1 MNFILTM
8 AWREIRASWHRLLF
22 FFLCIAIGV
31 GSIVALRS
39 LVQNISFSV
48 GTQARTLLTA
58 DVQLQSNNPLNEAT
72 QKTLAKYYSSNSV
85 LDHTEIIETAT
96 MMRPVGRPNAA
107 PKMVELKA
115 VQSAFPFYGEMALSG
130 AEPYSYDLLAGRGVL
145 VKSNLM
151 TQMNLK
157 VGDRVKIGKLE
168 FIVRGV
174 IEREPGNTLNAFS
187 LGPRVIA
194 SYDDLKAAGLLGFGS
209 RARFKVLLKVR
220 DGEAVNIASQ
230 LKRDLQSQPLISVR
244 SFRDAENRVSE
255 SYSRVENYLSLI
267 GLIILVLGG
276 IGISSVTRVFIQQKM
291 KTIAILKC
299 LGGRNSKVLGTYLVQ
314 VLSLGIVGSILGLLF
329 ARLIV
334 YLVSHYLSAQLP
346 PDVQIGLTWPATIQG
361 FGIGILIA
369 LLFAALP
376 LLEVRQIKPNLVLR
390 ADTSDKKWHFDW
402 LKAVVTI
409 CVVAGLVAL
418 AGWQAGS
425 LMIGL
430 FFLGGLAVT
439 AFLLSLSGTLLIKL
453 LRKLRHIPSFTLRQG
468 INSLYRPGNQTK
480 VILMAVGLGAFF
492 IISVRSLQ
500 ANLLEEFDLNLNGGA
515 ADMYLIDIQSDQR
528 DALTNIVQQTT
539 GRPPQ
544 LIPTLRGRITAVNQE
559 TVNPDSPEGG
569 ERRGFLTREYTF
581 SYRPKLE
588 ENEKIIAGKF
598 WDETPSKEPEIS
610 IEETLQ
616 KSLKIGVGDALTFD
630 IAGIPIT
637 ARITNV
643 RTVDWRNSRI
653 GFLVIFRPG
662 SLEAYPQNLITALK
676 GPAPGPERAQF
687 QRSLVE
693 RFPNVS
699 VIDIYEI
706 IESASKVINTVT
718 LAVSFIGGF
727 VLLSGL
733 LILVGSIAMTKYHR
747 LYESAI
753 LKTLGARKK
762 LIIALTI
769 IEYGVI
775 GLLAGLIGSG
785 AAIALTWSV
794 SKYALNINWIFLP
807 LINISGIA
815 ATLFL
820 VTLIGVFSS
829 WDVMIKKPLGILRA
843 E

>member
-58 DVQLQSNNPLNEAT
+58 DVQLQSNNPLNEAA
-72 QKTLAKYYSSNSV
+72 QKTLEKYYSSNSV

-96 MMRPVGRPNAA
+96 MMRPVGRPDAA

-115 VQSAFPFYGEMALSG
+115 VQSAFPFYGEMALGG
-130 AEPYSYDLLAGRGVL
+130 AEPYSYNLLAGRGVL

-194 SYDDLKAAGLLGFGS
+194 NYDDLKAAGLLGFGS

-220 DGEAVNIASQ
+220 DGEAVNVAAQ

-276 IGISSVTRVFIQQKM
+276 IGISSVTRVFVQQKM

-334 YLVSHYLSAQLP
+334 YLVSHYLSDQLP
-346 PDVQIGLTWPATIQG
+346 PDVQIGLTWPATVQG

-390 ADTSDKKWHFDW
+390 ADTTVKKWHFDW
-402 LKAVVTI
+402 LKAVVTV

-418 AGWQAGS
+418 ASWQAGS
-425 LMIGL
+425 LKIGM

-439 AFLLSLSGTLLIKL
+439 AFLLSLTGTLLIKL
-453 LRKLRHIPSFTLRQG
+453 LRNLRHIPSFTLRQG

-500 ANLLEEFDLNLNGGA
+500 ANLLEEFNLDLNGGA

-528 DALTNIVQQTT
+528 EALTNIVQQTT
-539 GRPPQ
+539 NHPPQ

-598 WDETPSKEPEIS
+598 WDEMPGKEPEIS

-616 KSLKIGVGDALTFD
+616 RNLKIGVGETLTFD

-637 ARITNV
+637 ARITSV
-643 RTVDWRNSRI
+643 RKVDWRNSRI

-662 SLEAYPQNLITALK
+662 SLESYPQNLITALK
-676 GPAPGPERAQF
+676 GPSPGPERAQF
-687 QRSLVE
+687 QRNLVE

-733 LILVGSIAMTKYHR
+733 LILIGSIAMTKYHR

-753 LKTLGARKK
+753 LKTLGAKKK

-775 GLLAGLIGSG
+775 GLLAGLIGS
-785 AAIALTWSV
+785 AAAVALTWSV
-794 SKYALNINWIFLP
+794 SKYALDINWNFLP
-807 LINISGIA
+807 LINLSGIA
-815 ATLFL
+815 ATLIL

-829 WDVMIKKPLGILRA
+829 WDVMIKKPLGILRS